1 MTNNQII
8 EEIDKAMELGRKEA
22 YTDIY
27 SIVSNMYI
35 TDRSESL
42 KNLLNTLHEKLT
54 TGRK

>member
-35 TDRSESL
+35 TDHSESL

-54 TGRK
+54 TGTK